1 MRVVTEKER
10 LSRKSLAE
18 VLDRRRD
25 IIDAA
30 IVRMLKR
37 EKEKS
42 LDSIAATVRPSVGVV
57 GREGERGR
65 RGRGEG
71 ADISMA

>member
-1 MRVVTEKER
+1 VAAKER
-10 LSRKSLAE
+10 QSHKSLAE

-42 LDSIAATVRPSVGVV
+42 LDSIAATVRQG
-57 GREGERGR
+57 
-65 RGRGEG
+65 
-71 ADISMA
+71 